1 MYVLSFTR
9 CVVVIYLSSSFYLAE
24 NIYEID
30 GLNLEK
36 CMSGCN
42 FLRFCGCWS
51 DEDNVDV
58 NNGVCSFCLVT
69 L

>member
-30 GLNLEK
+30 GLDLQK

-42 FLRFCGCWS
+42 FLRFCGC
-51 DEDNVDV
+51 
-58 NNGVCSFCLVT
+58 
-69 L
+69 